1 MTHRAND
8 YGSVAR
14 LYDSYVR
21 VDFDLAFFQ
30 EEAAQVTGP
39 VLELTAGTGRVSA
52 GLLKAGSNLTCV
64 DLSHDMLEIL
74 RQKLAGAASPPL
86 AVCSDVRRLP
96 FRDYY
101 HLAVIPFNS
110 FLEITDEEDQLRT
123 LSEARSALIP
133 GGTFIC
139 TLHNPPIR
147 RRSFGSDPRL
157 LGPFE
162 IPESGGRLEVW
173 VNETWNP
180 GTRVAEAQQTYKL
193 YDSTGSLEREQTMQL
208 RFSLLEQ
215 PVFAAMVRET
225 GFEIVELFG
234 DYDRS
239 SFNAESSPY
248 MIWILRR
255 P

>member
-8 YGSVAR
+8 YGPVAR

-30 EEAAQVTGP
+30 EEAAQVAGP
-39 VLELTAGTGRVSA
+39 ILELTAGTGRVSA
-52 GLLKAGSNLTCV
+52 GLLNAGSSLTCV
-64 DLSHDMLEIL
+64 DLSRDMLEIL
-74 RQKLAGAASPPL
+74 RQKLAGAPRPPF
-86 AVCSDVRRLP
+86 AVCSDVRNLP

-101 HLAVIPFNS
+101 DLVLIAFNS
-110 FLEITDEEDQLRT
+110 FLEITDERDQLRT
-123 LSEARSALIP
+123 LSEVKSALIS
-133 GGTFIC
+133 GGRFVC
-139 TLHNPPIR
+139 TLHNPPVR

-173 VNETWNP
+173 VNETWHP
-180 GTRVAEAQQTYKL
+180 GTPVAEARQTYKL
-193 YDSTGSLEREQTMQL
+193 YDSTGSLEQEQTMQL

-225 GFEIVELFG
+225 GFEVMELFG

-248 MIWILRR
+248 MIWIVRR